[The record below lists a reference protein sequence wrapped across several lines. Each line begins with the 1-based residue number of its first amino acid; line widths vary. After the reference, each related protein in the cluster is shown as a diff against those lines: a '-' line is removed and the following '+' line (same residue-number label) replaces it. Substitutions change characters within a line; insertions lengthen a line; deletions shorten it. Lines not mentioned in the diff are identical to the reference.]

1 MNKYKLIAIATIII
15 NFGLLG
21 ALETDAIS
29 ILTATLLIIPMEGLM
44 IWAFNRSGWIDTE
57 AVEADKQAI
66 KAAVQTL
73 WKRGKEHEKRISKSH

>member
-1 MNKYKLIAIATIII
+1 MD
-15 NFGLLG
+15 
-21 ALETDAIS
+21 TDAIS
-29 ILTATLLIIPMEGLM
+29 ILTTALLIILMEGLM

>member
-1 MNKYKLIAIATIII
+1 MNPYKLIAVLSIII

-29 ILTATLLIIPMEGLM
+29 ILTTALLIIPTEALM

-57 AVEADKQAI
+57 VVEADMWVI
-66 KAAVQTL
+66 KEAVKKL
-73 WKRGKEHEKRISKSH
+73 WKGGEKE

>member
-1 MNKYKLIAIATIII
+1 MNPYKLIAVLSIII

-57 AVEADKQAI
+57 AVEADKQAMI
-66 KAAVQTL
+66 NALKSL
-73 WKRGKEHEKRISKSH
+73 RGGKNDC

>member
-1 MNKYKLIAIATIII
+1 MNRYKVIAVLSIII
-15 NFGLLG
+15 NFLILC
-21 ALETDAIS
+21 ALEGDAIG
-29 ILTATLLIIPMEGLM
+29 IVTATLLIIPMEGLM

-66 KAAVQTL
+66 QAAVQTL

>member
-1 MNKYKLIAIATIII
+1 MNPYKVIAVLSIII

-57 AVEADKQAI
+57 AVEADMWDI
-66 KAAVQTL
+66 KEAVKKL
-73 WKRGKEHEKRISKSH
+73 WKGGEKE

>member
-1 MNKYKLIAIATIII
+1 MNKYKLIATLSLVSSFLILSAME
-15 NFGLLG
+15 G
-21 ALETDAIS
+21 DAIG
-29 ILTATLLIIPMEGLM
+29 IVTAALLIIPMEGLM

-57 AVEADKQAI
+57 AVEADKRAI

>member
-1 MNKYKLIAIATIII
+1 MNKYKLIAIAIIII

-29 ILTATLLIIPMEGLM
+29 ILTATVLIIPMEGLM

>member
-1 MNKYKLIAIATIII
+1 MNPYKVIAMLSIII

-57 AVEADKQAI
+57 AVEADKQAMI
-66 KAAVQTL
+66 NALKSL
-73 WKRGKEHEKRISKSH
+73 RGGKNDC

>member
-29 ILTATLLIIPMEGLM
+29 ILTTALLIILMEGLM

>member
-1 MNKYKLIAIATIII
+1 MNPYKLIAVLSIII

>member
-1 MNKYKLIAIATIII
+1 MNPFKLIAVLSIII

-57 AVEADKQAI
+57 AVEADMWGI
-66 KAAVQTL
+66 KAAIKKL
-73 WKRGKEHEKRISKSH
+73 WKGGEKE

>member
-29 ILTATLLIIPMEGLM
+29 ILTAALLIIPMEGLM

>member
-1 MNKYKLIAIATIII
+1 MNPYKLIAVLSIII

-44 IWAFNRSGWIDTE
+44 IWSLDKSGWIDTE
-57 AVEADKQAI
+57 AVEADKQAMI
-66 KAAVQTL
+66 NALKSL
-73 WKRGKEHEKRISKSH
+73 RGGKNDC

>member
-1 MNKYKLIAIATIII
+1 MNPYKVIAVLSIII

>member
-29 ILTATLLIIPMEGLM
+29 ILTTALLIILMEGLM

-57 AVEADKQAI
+57 AVEADKQAMI
-66 KAAVQTL
+66 NALKSL
-73 WKRGKEHEKRISKSH
+73 RGGKNDC

>member
-1 MNKYKLIAIATIII
+1 MNPYKLIAVLSIII

-29 ILTATLLIIPMEGLM
+29 ILTATLLIIPTEALM

-57 AVEADKQAI
+57 VVEADMWVI
-66 KAAVQTL
+66 KEAVKKL
-73 WKRGKEHEKRISKSH
+73 WKGGEKE

>member
-1 MNKYKLIAIATIII
+1 MSRYKVIAILSIII

-29 ILTATLLIIPMEGLM
+29 ILTTALLIIPMEGLM

-57 AVEADKQAI
+57 AVEADKQAMI
-66 KAAVQTL
+66 NALKSL
-73 WKRGKEHEKRISKSH
+73 RGGKNDC

>member
-1 MNKYKLIAIATIII
+1 MNPYKVIAILSIII

-57 AVEADKQAI
+57 AVEADKQAMI
-66 KAAVQTL
+66 NALKSL
-73 WKRGKEHEKRISKSH
+73 RGGKNDC